1 MAAPYS
7 ESVGDAANIFLRSA
21 TIQLER
27 DPFDK
32 PAKDVSGGFGDES
45 SQRRGLIA
53 RFWVDSEQA
62 GHLETIGQEDQIP
75 MTFDTP
81 QISELIALK
90 AKILLGIPEKHLNV
104 PPLGVCL
111 EYPGSFP
118 PDLIGSE
125 IGRRT
130 GKLFVIIA
138 DQNSDL
144 TDSLEVHRLGKDLID
159 PIADLHHPERLP
171 GQGRGK
177 LADCH
182 ISTLDLD
189 VAVELESGHPVQAL
203 DPEEFDEI
211 LGSKPVI
218 EECPLD
224 VEPTVES
231 IFHEF
236 LGQLDFRLEG
246 DPFLPALIF
255 FEVQPKVERMTLSFQ
270 VDELCGD
277 NVVGQDVSLLAMIP
291 ENTDTFYLLAGLVSQ
306 GVVDRQPSL
315 ASESPLGLEHVD
327 SGIIDFLLFPNPGG
341 EKSVERTGVRGLDE
355 DPVDTFHRE
364 VFRDDQPEDVAL
376 EMLKSGRTEMRSK
389 RFESFLEFL
398 RDVCHHWHCAL
409 PPLRRHSITA
419 IFRALQAIF
428 SLALNFFIHSL
439 RAALPVRANLL
450 CKSLAL
456 T

>member
-1 MAAPYS
+1 
-7 ESVGDAANIFLRSA
+7 
-21 TIQLER
+21 
-27 DPFDK
+27 
-32 PAKDVSGGFGDES
+32 
-45 SQRRGLIA
+45 
-53 RFWVDSEQA
+53 
-62 GHLETIGQEDQIP
+62 

-90 AKILLGIPEKHLNV
+90 AKILLGIPEKHLDV

-118 PDLIGSE
+118 PDLIGGE

-144 TDSLEVHRLGKDLID
+144 TDSLEVHRLGKDLIG
-159 PIADLHHPERLP
+159 PITDLHHPERLP
-171 GQGRGK
+171 GQARGK

-189 VAVELESGHPVQAL
+189 VAVGLESGHPVQAL
-203 DPEEFDEI
+203 APKEFDEI

-224 VEPTVES
+224 VEPTVDS
-231 IFHEF
+231 VFHEF
-236 LGQLDFRLEG
+236 FGQLDFRLEG
-246 DPFLPALIF
+246 DSFLPALIF
-255 FEVQPKVERMTLSFQ
+255 FEVQPKVDRMTLSFQ

-277 NVVGQDVSLLAMIP
+277 NVVSQDVSLLAVIP

-327 SGIIDFLLFPNPGG
+327 SGIIDFLLFPDPSG
-341 EKSVERTGVRGLDE
+341 EKSVEGTGMPRLDE
-355 DPVDTFHRE
+355 NPVDSLYGQ
-364 VFRDDQPEDVAL
+364 VLRDDQTQDITP
-376 EMLKSGRTEMRSK
+376 EMLKSRRTEMGSK

-398 RDVCHHWHCAL
+398 RDVCHHWHCGTL
-409 PPLRRHSITA
+409 PEEHSINA
-419 IFRALQAIF
+419 LFRDLQPISHQPSTFRSFTTHYASSARQTIVQELSNKIVLWTF
-428 SLALNFFIHSL
+428 LGSY
-439 RAALPVRANLL
+439 
-450 CKSLAL
+450 L
-456 T
+456 TS